1 MLNGAIIDD
10 RFHVTADYILDINNN
25 YSTEFWL
32 FTIDYC
38 RVISGDK
45 DFYGNFSHRR
55 IPEVVIKLFR
65 PLSNAMIFQILPQI
79 VRKFSKADVRTVQV
93 RPTSA
98 IFQWYGRRQDDPH
111 LNEIHLTVSSHAYK
125 NILSSVPN
133 VIHGQSPA
141 TVIERKSM
149 LDGSDHYEWEF
160 RWEREP
166 HKYRRWLLLG
176 GILASALLV
185 LELWIGIPTP
195 ILVIMTILFPLLLG
209 LNVDRFNKVED
220 DYNQKETLLQEQR
233 DLAEE
238 QYDQSQ
244 MAKAQLQSLNVELK
258 HKVDEFTALYDISV
272 AINATLEL
280 DELIERSLSAVTSHL
295 HFDRAM
301 VLLVDE
307 KRKVMTHGH
316 SVGGSSKLMALVQSF
331 EFPLDDM
338 DNYLVRL
345 LYSEEAIYVAEIRQ
359 DAPAI
364 DLHLASV
371 LETQEHLGSP
381 LISKGRRLGILSVD
395 NYMSKRP
402 ITQEEV
408 ELMSVVAGQIAVA
421 IDNALLYQ
429 EVESQKQ
436 TLEQRVEQRTREL
449 AQATAEAQEART
461 IAEEASQTK
470 SAFLSNVSHELR
482 TPLTSVL
489 GFAKVIKRSMG
500 RHIIP
505 NTRSDEPQVARSIDS
520 VQESLQI
527 IINEGERLTN
537 LINDVLDLAK
547 IEAGKVVWD
556 DRPLQISGI
565 IEQALAATTSLFK
578 DKGLRLNNQ
587 VESDLP
593 IVVGDHDKLIQVMIN
608 LLSNAVKFTDEGMI
622 TCTGQRTNGEVV
634 VSVSDTG
641 IGIEEADLPKVFE
654 VFRQVGDTLTD
665 KPKGTG
671 LGLAIC
677 KEIIEHHGGR
687 IWAESQPGHGST
699 FSFSLPIVEEETMEL
714 VGVDYPSRNPA
725 ALN

>member
-1 MLNGAIIDD
+1 
-10 RFHVTADYILDINNN
+10 
-25 YSTEFWL
+25 
-32 FTIDYC
+32 
-38 RVISGDK
+38 
-45 DFYGNFSHRR
+45 
-55 IPEVVIKLFR
+55 
-65 PLSNAMIFQILPQI
+65 
-79 VRKFSKADVRTVQV
+79 
-93 RPTSA
+93 
-98 IFQWYGRRQDDPH
+98 
-111 LNEIHLTVSSHAYK
+111 
-125 NILSSVPN
+125 
-133 VIHGQSPA
+133 
-141 TVIERKSM
+141 M
-149 LDGSDHYEWEF
+149 LDGSDCYEWEF
-160 RWEREP
+160 HWEREP
-166 HKYRRWLLLG
+166 RNYRRWLLLG
-176 GILASALLV
+176 GILAFALLI

-195 ILVIMTILFPLLLG
+195 LLVIMTVLFPLLLG
-209 LNVDRFNKVED
+209 LNIDRFNKVED
-220 DYNQKETLLQEQR
+220 DYNQKELLLQEQR

-280 DELIERSLSAVTSHL
+280 NDLIERSLSAVTAHL

-307 KRKVMTHGH
+307 KRKVLTHGH
-316 SVGGSSKLMALVQSF
+316 SVGGSSDLMAMVRSF
-331 EFPLDDM
+331 EFPLSDM
-338 DNYLVRL
+338 DNYLIRL
-345 LYSEEAIYVAEIRQ
+345 LYSDEAIHVDEIRN
-359 DAPAI
+359 DAPTI
-364 DLHLASV
+364 DIHLARV
-371 LETQEHLGSP
+371 LGTQEHLGSP

-395 NYMSKRP
+395 NYESKRP
-402 ITQEEV
+402 ITEEEV

-436 TLEQRVEQRTREL
+436 TLEVRVEQRTREL
-449 AQATAEAQEART
+449 AQATAEAQEARA

-489 GFAKVIKRSMG
+489 GFAKVIKRSLS

-505 NTRSDEPQVARSIDS
+505 NTRADEPQVARSINS

-547 IEAGKVVWD
+547 IEAGKVAWD
-556 DRPLQISGI
+556 DQPLQISGV
-565 IEQALAATTSLFK
+565 IEQALAATTSLFDNK
-578 DKGLRLNNQ
+578 RLDLINQ
-587 VESDLP
+587 VGTDLP
-593 IVVGDHDKLIQVMIN
+593 MVAGDRNKLVQVMIN
-608 LLSNAVKFTDEGMI
+608 LLSNAVKFTDEGTI
-622 TCTGQRTNGEVV
+622 TCTGKVVKGEIV
-634 VSVSDTG
+634 VSVRDTG
-641 IGIEEADLPKVFE
+641 IGIDEADLPKVFE

-687 IWAESQPGHGST
+687 IWAESQFGQGST
-699 FSFSLPIVEEETMEL
+699 FSFSLPISEVEIVEL
-714 VGVDYPSRNPA
+714 AGVDYPNRNPS